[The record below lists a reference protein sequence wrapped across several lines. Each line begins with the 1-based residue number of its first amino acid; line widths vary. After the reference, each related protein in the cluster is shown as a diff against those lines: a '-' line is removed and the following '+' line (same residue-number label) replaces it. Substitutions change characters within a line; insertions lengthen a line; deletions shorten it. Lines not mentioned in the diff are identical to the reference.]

1 MYIKYGRKQL
11 FSCRRSGPEGL
22 FSAPGEGKDS
32 GANRRKLNQHEKEGT
47 IMDGDWNLRGCGRND
62 PRRLKSPREAA
73 DLIRKIG
80 FLPLF
85 SVGIPGFS
93 VEERV
98 LPYDWWTDDPERDP
112 WIWRM
117 VLAAEEDIAYGKFFD
132 RKAGFISKAWFPAFA
147 NYRRDGYDYEGMYE
161 DGRMKGGAKKILDTL
176 ELNEEAK
183 GLELMSGQIRK
194 KAGVEK
200 GFDGL
205 LIELQMQS
213 FLLISGFRQKRNK
226 RGEEYGW
233 HLPSFMTPETKWGY
247 DFVNSEDEDP
257 EKSYQRIERQ
267 IAGFFP
273 EADPRALRKALN
285 R

>member
-1 MYIKYGRKQL
+1 
-11 FSCRRSGPEGL
+11 
-22 FSAPGEGKDS
+22 
-32 GANRRKLNQHEKEGT
+32 
-47 IMDGDWNLRGCGRND
+47 MDGDWYLRGCRRED
-62 PRRLKSPREAA
+62 PARLRTREDAERFI
-73 DLIRKIG
+73 LETG

-93 VEERV
+93 LEERV
-98 LPYDWWTDDPERDP
+98 PAGDWWTEDPARDP

-117 VLAAEEDIAYGKFFD
+117 EIAKNPNIAYGKFFD
-132 RKAGFISKAWFPAFA
+132 RKAGFISREWFPAFA
-147 NYRRDGYDYEGMYE
+147 NFRRDGYDFEGFYE
-161 DGRMKGGAKKILDTL
+161 DGRMKRGAKQILDTL
-176 ELNEEAK
+176 ELNGDAV

-213 FLLISGFRQKRNK
+213 FLLISGFQRKRNK

-233 HLPSFMTPETKWGY
+233 NLPSFMTPETKWGY
-247 DFVNSEDEDP
+247 DFVNSVDEDP
-257 EKSYQRIERQ
+257 SLSGERIREQVRKLY
-267 IAGFFP
+267 
-273 EADPRALRKALN
+273 PRAEDGKLKKALK